1 MVYRRSVCGVGAA
14 GRARLGAAGG
24 KPEAAVLSE
33 VKNPSDNQRGSL
45 AVFERQWRAM
55 GAEVEFGPQERLFA
69 ERKIEALLDI
79 LPPPPATVLEV
90 GCGSA
95 EVTAALAVRGYRCI
109 ALDASSAALA
119 VARRRLTHAG
129 TPGTLVAG
137 NAYALPFLDD
147 HFDVLTSFGLLEHF
161 ADVDRVMTEMV
172 RVVRPGGFFFADIV
186 PARFS
191 VQVLG
196 TLWNA
201 AVRLVYY
208 SAKGRP
214 RDGMREMLRLFRPDF
229 YENHYSLACYRRML
243 HDVGLRGVVIR
254 GNRPVP
260 LLTVP
265 AVVERGYVAAL
276 RRFLPLWRRFDG
288 SGSRLAAWWGAG
300 WWALGGQVAAG

>member
-1 MVYRRSVCGVGAA
+1 M
-14 GRARLGAAGG
+14 
-24 KPEAAVLSE
+24 LSE

-109 ALDASSAALA
+109 ALDGALAALA
-119 VARRRLTHAG
+119 VARRRLTPAG
-129 TPGTLVAG
+129 TPATLVAG
-137 NAYALPFLDD
+137 NAYALPFRDD

-172 RVVRPGGFFFADIV
+172 RVVRPGGFFFAGIV

-214 RDGMREMLRLFRPDF
+214 RDGLREMVRLFRPDF

-243 HDVGLRGVVIR
+243 REAGLRGVVIQ

-260 LLTVP
+260 LLTLP
-265 AVVERGYVAAL
+265 SAAERGYVVVL
-276 RRFLPLWRRFDG
+276 RWLLPLWRRFDR
-288 SGSRLAAWWGAG
+288 SGTRLAAWWGAG
-300 WWALGGQVAAG
+300 WWAWGVKLPTGLERR